1 MIGIPADVPADERV
15 YRIGVS
21 VGDMPVIDRFVLE
34 VLSPEGEVLTHFPF
48 TLL

>member
-1 MIGIPADVPADERV
+1 MIGMPSDVPADERV
-15 YRIGVS
+15 YRVGIN
-21 VGDMPVIDRFVLE
+21 VGDMPVIDRFVIE